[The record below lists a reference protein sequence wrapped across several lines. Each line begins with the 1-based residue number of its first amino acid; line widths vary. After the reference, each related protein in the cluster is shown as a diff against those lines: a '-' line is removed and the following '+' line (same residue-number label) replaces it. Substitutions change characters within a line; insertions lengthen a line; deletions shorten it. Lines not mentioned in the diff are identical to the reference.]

1 MKQYIKLIII
11 IVLLT
16 MGATPVV
23 AQSMSDD
30 KVIEY
35 ILKEQNKGTSQSQ
48 IVIQLM
54 QKGVTIEQIRR
65 IKAKYNKQKSGE
77 VVGAKNIS
85 GIDDEKQKSASRLR
99 NKKKDDK
106 EKKEDNFRK
115 KTFDDEKEKDEE
127 LTEKQKRIKLKDMR
141 RELDFIM
148 PDSLDED
155 FDFLFEK
162 KKKHKREIFGRNIFN
177 NKNLSFEPNMNIATP
192 SNYKLGPG
200 DQVFIDVWGASQKT
214 IESTISP
221 DGTIVIDEI
230 GPVTIGGMTVAQA
243 NAYLKRKVGSNY
255 VNSQVRLTV
264 GDTKTI
270 TVNIMG
276 EVVTPGTYTIS
287 AFASVFH
294 ALYMAG
300 GVNEIGTMR
309 DIKVYRNSKL
319 VSTVDVYDYILNG
332 KLTGNVRLADND
344 VIVVGAYDC
353 LVNVAGKVKRPM
365 FYEMKKNESVATA
378 LKYAGGF
385 TGDAYKQS
393 VRVLRKNGLE
403 YQIFNVEEFELGKF
417 QVSDEDSITVDSVIP
432 RFANKVEIKGAV
444 FRPGMYQSDGNIK
457 TVKELIERAGGPK
470 EDAFLDHAVM
480 HRRRSDMTLEV
491 LSIDVA
497 GLLHGRVPD
506 IPLRKEDVLFIP
518 SKKDMQ
524 GEQILTIKGEVR
536 YPGIYEYAANE
547 TLEDFILQAGGLK
560 EAASTVKVDVARR
573 IKNQQ
578 ATDSEDFMAQT
589 FSFSLK
595 EGFVVEG
602 EPSFTLEPFDEV
614 YVRRSPGYYE
624 QKNVSVEGEVLFA
637 GTYTLARKSQRLSE
651 LVQSAGG
658 LTKEAYIKGARL
670 EREMTAE
677 EKLRVETMIKAAA
690 KENDKDSVSVAKTL
704 DVGTTY
710 YVGIELDKA
719 LANPGGENDIVL
731 REGDRLIIPTF
742 TNTVKVNG
750 EVMFSTTVAYNS
762 KQKLT
767 DYIDQAGGFSQKAK
781 KNRVYVINMNGM
793 VYRIKGSGRKYINP
807 GCEIIVPQ
815 KMASKKMTISEILTI
830 GTSTASIATMIA
842 TIANLVH

>member
-1 MKQYIKLIII
+1 
-11 IVLLT
+11 

-85 GIDDEKQKSASRLR
+85 GIDDEKQKSSSRLR

-115 KTFDDEKEKDEE
+115 KTFDDEKENDEE
-127 LTEKQKRIKLKDMR
+127 LTEKQKRIKLRDMR

-230 GPVTIGGMTVAQA
+230 GPVSIGGMTVAQA

-332 KLTGNVRLADND
+332 KLTGNVRLS
-344 VIVVGAYDC
+344 C
-353 LVNVAGKVKRPM
+353 KR
-365 FYEMKKNESVATA
+365 
-378 LKYAGGF
+378 
-385 TGDAYKQS
+385 
-393 VRVLRKNGLE
+393 
-403 YQIFNVEEFELGKF
+403 
-417 QVSDEDSITVDSVIP
+417 
-432 RFANKVEIKGAV
+432 
-444 FRPGMYQSDGNIK
+444 
-457 TVKELIERAGGPK
+457 
-470 EDAFLDHAVM
+470 
-480 HRRRSDMTLEV
+480 
-491 LSIDVA
+491 
-497 GLLHGRVPD
+497 
-506 IPLRKEDVLFIP
+506 
-518 SKKDMQ
+518 
-524 GEQILTIKGEVR
+524 
-536 YPGIYEYAANE
+536 
-547 TLEDFILQAGGLK
+547 
-560 EAASTVKVDVARR
+560 
-573 IKNQQ
+573 
-578 ATDSEDFMAQT
+578 
-589 FSFSLK
+589 
-595 EGFVVEG
+595 
-602 EPSFTLEPFDEV
+602 
-614 YVRRSPGYYE
+614 
-624 QKNVSVEGEVLFA
+624 
-637 GTYTLARKSQRLSE
+637 
-651 LVQSAGG
+651 
-658 LTKEAYIKGARL
+658 
-670 EREMTAE
+670 
-677 EKLRVETMIKAAA
+677 
-690 KENDKDSVSVAKTL
+690 
-704 DVGTTY
+704 
-710 YVGIELDKA
+710 
-719 LANPGGENDIVL
+719 
-731 REGDRLIIPTF
+731 
-742 TNTVKVNG
+742 
-750 EVMFSTTVAYNS
+750 
-762 KQKLT
+762 
-767 DYIDQAGGFSQKAK
+767 
-781 KNRVYVINMNGM
+781 
-793 VYRIKGSGRKYINP
+793 GRK
-807 GCEIIVPQ
+807 G
-815 KMASKKMTISEILTI
+815 
-830 GTSTASIATMIA
+830 
-842 TIANLVH
+842 